1 MSIKNN
7 VGYDLLFIIISLGSI
22 SNIHDESTRSGDPQ
36 SIAAPATKCD
46 IAALVNVIPGLLY

>member
-1 MSIKNN
+1 MRALVQVDIN
-7 VGYDLLFIIISLGSI
+7 
-22 SNIHDESTRSGDPQ
+22 DPQ